1 MHASEQ
7 NWGFSDAC
15 RNTTHLDPYTNCQSI
30 LSCAKAGEEPTGW
43 KGGRRNLMLTLHHIP
58 DPSPLCFLQYEGL
71 ILRLPSCTIDQAA
84 SSE

>member
-30 LSCAKAGEEPTGW
+30 LPCAKAGEEPTRW
-43 KGGRRNLMLTLHHIP
+43 KGGRRNLMLAYIIYQTL
-58 DPSPLCFLQYEGL
+58 
-71 ILRLPSCTIDQAA
+71 LPSA
-84 SSE
+84 SFNMRGLF